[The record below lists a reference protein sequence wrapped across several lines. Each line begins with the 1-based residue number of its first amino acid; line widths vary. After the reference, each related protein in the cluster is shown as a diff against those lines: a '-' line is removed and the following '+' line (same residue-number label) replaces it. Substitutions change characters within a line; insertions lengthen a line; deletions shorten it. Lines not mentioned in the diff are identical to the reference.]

1 MRAISE
7 ATGRPVESLR
17 PALFGDLE
25 RRYDRGEVSTEA
37 FFRAAEAEAGLAP
50 LPDDVWIPAWRDI
63 FTPIPEALAL
73 LDALRPGLR
82 TAIVSN
88 TNPLHWDGVLRLA
101 RVDCAVD
108 ALALSFE
115 VGAVKPEPAI
125 FEAALARLGVTASE
139 AVYADDRP
147 DLVTAARALGLD
159 AFVVDSTD
167 TLGREL
173 ARRGL
178 LGIPRP
184 GAGVPGLGESP
195 R

>member
-1 MRAISE
+1 M
-7 ATGRPVESLR
+7 ESLR

-25 RRYDRGEVSTEA
+25 RRYDRGELSSEA
-37 FFRAAEAEAGLAP
+37 FFRAAEAEAGLPP

-63 FTPIPEALAL
+63 FTPIPAALAL
-73 LDALRPGLR
+73 LDSLRPGLR

-88 TNPLHWDGVLRLA
+88 TNPLHWDGVLRVA
-101 RVDCAVD
+101 RVDLAVD
-108 ALALSFE
+108 AFALSFE

-125 FEAALARLGVTASE
+125 FEAALARLGVTAPD

-147 DLVTAARALGLD
+147 DLVEAARKLGLD
-159 AFVVDSTD
+159 AFVVDSAAS
-167 TLGREL
+167 LGSEL

-178 LGIPRP
+178 LGIPRL
-184 GAGVPGLGESP
+184 GAHVPGLGESP